1 MRRCPVGP
9 VGPVQARDKTNVLVC
24 RLLSPLKAGRPL
36 PARPRTRRVLCAGSA
51 ALRRVFVTCFVSS
64 CCVAG
69 TRPRLRVAARLGTN
83 FGRPAACGPLGRHRR
98 RQGGSRLVPA
108 AILVDS
114 CRHPSITRRCGKGA
128 AWTPFGPCRPIVRRV
143 PATILPVHRAVDC
156 TRLPESAIIFM
167 PVQAGAHSAEGD
179 RAPPPHAACWNTRR
193 FLCSL

>member
-1 MRRCPVGP
+1 MRV
-9 VGPVQARDKTNVLVC
+9 
-24 RLLSPLKAGRPL
+24 
-36 PARPRTRRVLCAGSA
+36 PARPR
-51 ALRRVFVTCFVSS
+51 LRRNRGRDGPRGRPRNFLKCVRSRTTPARSASRLQPPCLRVTFAPS

-114 CRHPSITRRCGKGA
+114 CRHPSITRRCGRGA

-143 PATILPVHRAVDC
+143 PATILVTPRH
-156 TRLPESAIIFM
+156 I
-167 PVQAGAHSAEGD
+167 
-179 RAPPPHAACWNTRR
+179 
-193 FLCSL
+193 SLRKCYNLVC

>member
-1 MRRCPVGP
+1 MRV
-9 VGPVQARDKTNVLVC
+9 
-24 RLLSPLKAGRPL
+24 
-36 PARPRTRRVLCAGSA
+36 PARPR
-51 ALRRVFVTCFVSS
+51 LRRNRGRDGPRGRPRNFLKCVRSRTTPARSASPPHAPCLRVTFAPS
-64 CCVAG
+64 CCAAG

-83 FGRPAACGPLGRHRR
+83 FGRSAACGPLGRHRR